1 MEPTI
6 EATTNLGR
14 PQAVTSAIQFLF
26 VSLAIGLIRALFGLT
41 QRSSGA
47 ALILAALIVL
57 AFFALGFFL
66 VLKISMR
73 RNWARI
79 ILLALVLVNFPFA
92 VLANVAEL
100 KRNILSGVISLIIEV
115 ILWIGASLLF
125 TRNSSLWF
133 KGRK

>member
-6 EATTNLGR
+6 EATTNLER

>member
-6 EATTNLGR
+6 EATTNLER

-66 VLKISMR
+66 VWKISMR

>member
-6 EATTNLGR
+6 EATPHLER

-26 VSLAIGLIRALFGLT
+26 VSLAIGLIRALFWLT

-66 VLKISMR
+66 VWKISMR

-79 ILLALVLVNFPFA
+79 ILLALVLINFPFA

>member
-6 EATTNLGR
+6 EATTHLER

-66 VLKISMR
+66 VWKISMR

-79 ILLALVLVNFPFA
+79 ILLALVLINFPFA

-125 TRNSSLWF
+125 SRNSSLWF

>member
-6 EATTNLGR
+6 EATTNLER

-66 VLKISMR
+66 VWKISMR

-79 ILLALVLVNFPFA
+79 ILLALVLINFPFA

>member
-6 EATTNLGR
+6 EATTHLER

-26 VSLAIGLIRALFGLT
+26 VSLAIGLIRALFALT

-66 VLKISMR
+66 VWKISMR

-79 ILLALVLVNFPFA
+79 ILLALVLINFPFA

>member
-6 EATTNLGR
+6 EATTNLER

-66 VLKISMR
+66 VWKISMR

-100 KRNILSGVISLIIEV
+100 KRNILSGVISIIIEV